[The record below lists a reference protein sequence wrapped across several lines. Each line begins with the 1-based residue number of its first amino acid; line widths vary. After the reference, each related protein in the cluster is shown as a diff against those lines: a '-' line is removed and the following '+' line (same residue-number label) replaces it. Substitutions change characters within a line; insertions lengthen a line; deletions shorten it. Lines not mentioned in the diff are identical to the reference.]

1 MRFAAWTLPPI
12 LDPANSESAV
22 LTLQRY
28 FSISKGGDQPL
39 FSGSRFER
47 LAGGEQKEVAAD
59 RFTAVDLVA
68 VTTLSVD
75 VPGQAALRI
84 LGDTDPGF
92 AHDLSDLL
100 AQVPADLELIDASDK
115 HLDTGNRLWKM
126 LRSNRGVGPTKTSKL
141 LARKRPHLFP
151 VLDSVVTRELSH
163 GNRTDFYVT
172 LREHLRNDDR
182 ALWRHLRD
190 VREHAGVGSDIS
202 VIRCFDILVWMAG
215 SGRLI
220 SS

>member
-68 VTTLSVD
+68 VTTRRRS
-75 VPGQAALRI
+75 
-84 LGDTDPGF
+84 
-92 AHDLSDLL
+92 LL
-100 AQVPADLELIDASDK
+100 
-115 HLDTGNRLWKM
+115 T
-126 LRSNRGVGPTKTSKL
+126 SN
-141 LARKRPHLFP
+141 
-151 VLDSVVTRELSH
+151 
-163 GNRTDFYVT
+163 
-172 LREHLRNDDR
+172 
-182 ALWRHLRD
+182 
-190 VREHAGVGSDIS
+190 
-202 VIRCFDILVWMAG
+202 
-215 SGRLI
+215 
-220 SS
+220 